1 MSELLVKPV
10 KFEVNCDC
18 TSHCQRGERLQGL
31 KAVNSSRAGH
41 QIAAGILVK
50 QTAAKIA
57 SSFSLVGDLHQPLH
71 ASDDNDRGG

>member
-10 KFEVNCDC
+10 KFEVNCDY

-41 QIAAGILVK
+41 PIAAGILVK

-57 SSFSLVGDLHQPLH
+57 SSSSLVGDLHQPLH